1 MLAASPE
8 ENRGPL
14 ALMYIPGLQFRISL
28 SGKLE
33 ASWDF
38 YCFFLI
44 TFLKF
49 PSQLW
54 FSELTSN
61 LKVTLLK
68 WISKSSDMKLWR
80 GMLFY
85 CLEILLLSKD
95 IRDLGI
101 LLIFFQ
107 SMFSIVDEF
116 EYYAEGLSFKNKVSL
131 FLNIFSMST
140 KDSGV
145 QLYLMGS
152 LLSGTSPTT
161 PLL

>member
-1 MLAASPE
+1 
-8 ENRGPL
+8 
-14 ALMYIPGLQFRISL
+14 
-28 SGKLE
+28 
-33 ASWDF
+33 
-38 YCFFLI
+38 
-44 TFLKF
+44 
-49 PSQLW
+49 
-54 FSELTSN
+54 
-61 LKVTLLK
+61 
-68 WISKSSDMKLWR
+68 
-80 GMLFY
+80 MLFY

-101 LLIFFQ
+101 LLVFFQ

>member
-1 MLAASPE
+1 
-8 ENRGPL
+8 
-14 ALMYIPGLQFRISL
+14 
-28 SGKLE
+28 
-33 ASWDF
+33 
-38 YCFFLI
+38 
-44 TFLKF
+44 
-49 PSQLW
+49 
-54 FSELTSN
+54 
-61 LKVTLLK
+61 
-68 WISKSSDMKLWR
+68 
-80 GMLFY
+80 MLFY

-101 LLIFFQ
+101 LLIFQ

-131 FLNIFSMST
+131 FLNIVSMST